1 MSAAATQNL
10 FWILAAAGLAGL
22 IVGAMVAGLYLLN
35 KISRMRARNSAL
47 EAQLKSQDQLREE
60 REEALK
66 QAETRLAASMIEQ
79 TGKSFRE
86 HSETFLKLAKENL
99 GGHQEKAHGRMKAKE
114 KAIEALIKP
123 VAEALKKTEEQLLRI
138 EKERKEAY
146 GSIYKEL
153 ETVSRSQQALQEE
166 TQNLVNALRRP
177 EVRGQWGELTLRRV
191 VELAG
196 MVEHCDF
203 SEQSQIDGDDGS
215 IRPDMIIHLSEGRT
229 LVVDVKTPLDAY
241 LEATAAK
248 DAKSRE
254 VALKRHARHV
264 RERVRELS
272 SKNYWSQFDGSPEFV
287 ILFVPGEQFLSAALD
302 MEPNLNEE
310 AIKQKVL
317 LTTPNSLV
325 ALLKVVA
332 YGWRQMTLAEN
343 AEQIRDLGQDLY
355 RRLTTFTGHLSKL
368 GRQLGSSIDAY
379 NSAVGSLERQVLPGA
394 RKFIEMGITAPK
406 EMPEL
411 DPVDKTARRLQSPQD
426 EDTPDE
432 KDAAGS

>member
-1 MSAAATQNL
+1 MATVATQNL
-10 FWILAAAGLAGL
+10 YWILAAAGVAGL
-22 IVGAMVAGLYLLN
+22 IVGAMAASLYLLH
-35 KISRMRARNSAL
+35 KISGMRARNSAL

-60 REEALK
+60 RQETLK
-66 QAETRLAASMIEQ
+66 QAETTLAASMIEQ

-86 HSETFLKLAKENL
+86 HSETFLKLAKANL
-99 GGHQEKAHGRMKAKE
+99 GSHQEKAHGQMQAKE

-123 VAEALKKTEEQLLRI
+123 VADALKKTEEQLLRI

-196 MVEHCDF
+196 MVKHCDF
-203 SEQSQIDGDDGS
+203 SEQTQVDGDEGS
-215 IRPDMIIHLSEGRT
+215 IRPDMIIHLPEGRT

-287 ILFVPGEQFLSAALD
+287 ILFVPGEQFLAAALD

-332 YGWRQMTLAEN
+332 YGWRQMTLAKN

-368 GRQLGSSIDAY
+368 GRQLGSSVEAY

-394 RKFIEMGITAPK
+394 RKFIEMGINAPR

-411 DPVDKTARRLQSPQD
+411 DPIEKTARQLQSPQD
-426 EDTPDE
+426 KDTADE

>member
-99 GGHQEKAHGRMKAKE
+99 GGHQEKAHGRMQAKE